1 MDNRIPALQYALFAE
16 AFWKFASMAR
26 QYHFYDEEV
35 ARMEKS
41 VLEVNYRHLKKW
53 RLVSR
58 NYIGSSDIQK
68 MSP

>member
-16 AFWKFASMAR
+16 AFWKFTSMAR

-41 VLEVNYRHLKKW
+41 VLEMNPYQRKE
-53 RLVSR
+53 R
-58 NYIGSSDIQK
+58 NK
-68 MSP
+68 

>member
-1 MDNRIPALQYALFAE
+1 MEEVTRMDNRIPALQYTLFAE

-41 VLEVNYRHLKKW
+41 VLEMNPYQRKDDVK
-53 RLVSR
+53 
-58 NYIGSSDIQK
+58 
-68 MSP
+68 

>member
-41 VLEVNYRHLKKW
+41 GLEMNPYQRKE
-53 RLVSR
+53 R
-58 NYIGSSDIQK
+58 NK
-68 MSP
+68 

>member
-1 MDNRIPALQYALFAE
+1 MDIVDNRIPALQYTLFAE

-41 VLEVNYRHLKKW
+41 VLEMNPYQRKE
-53 RLVSR
+53 R
-58 NYIGSSDIQK
+58 NK
-68 MSP
+68 

>member
-1 MDNRIPALQYALFAE
+1 MDNRIPALQYTLFAE

-41 VLEVNYRHLKKW
+41 VLEMNPYQRKDEK
-53 RLVSR
+53 R
-58 NYIGSSDIQK
+58 
-68 MSP
+68 

>member
-35 ARMEKS
+35 AGMEKS
-41 VLEVNYRHLKKW
+41 VLEMNPYQRKE
-53 RLVSR
+53 R
-58 NYIGSSDIQK
+58 NK
-68 MSP
+68 

>member
-26 QYHFYDEEV
+26 QYHFYDAEV

-41 VLEVNYRHLKKW
+41 VLDMDPFPKGEKQHE
-53 RLVSR
+53 SH
-58 NYIGSSDIQK
+58 
-68 MSP
+68 

>member
-35 ARMEKS
+35 ARMEQSMLDMNPFPHQRKDD
-41 VLEVNYRHLKKW
+41 VK
-53 RLVSR
+53 
-58 NYIGSSDIQK
+58 
-68 MSP
+68 